1 MNPCDKNYYFDEN
14 VQICLPCTPSTC
26 PSDDNPSK
34 KPPSQ
39 HKLSSEVKECMK
51 GFEAYCP
58 NCYLDDKCKWTIGFG
73 FLQRDKAACSKLEP
87 MSLDQAQTTFEREI
101 IKFENDVRRHIKVDL
116 TQGQYDALVDMVYNM
131 GIKNFLKADTV
142 GFVNKKQFS
151 QAAKRLRSVTG
162 SEAPRR
168 AYEADIFEGKLD
180 YSKCPKYA
188 GFKNKLCNITI
199 CKKKSK

>member
-1 MNPCDKNYYFDEN
+1 MNPCDKGNYYDEKL
-14 VQICLPCTPSTC
+14 QMCLRCTPSTC
-26 PSDDNPSK
+26 PTGGDPSK

-51 GFEAYCP
+51 GFEGYCS
-58 NCYLDDKCKWTIGFG
+58 NCYLDHKCKWTIGFG
-73 FLQRDKAACSKLEP
+73 FLQPNKAACSKLEP
-87 MSLDQAQTTFEREI
+87 MSMEQAQTTFEREI
-101 IKFENDVRRHIKVDL
+101 IKFENDIKKYVKVDL

-131 GIKNFLKADTV
+131 GIGNFLNTDTLK
-142 GFVNKKQFS
+142 FVNNKQFA

-162 SEAPRR
+162 EEGPRR
-168 AYEADIFEGKLD
+168 KYEADIFEGKLD

-188 GFKNKLCNITI
+188 GFKNKLCNVTT